1 MYLITKIKEKWLEN
15 TPVQHDVVRRLYQD
29 STASQLA
36 AFALAILFGLA
47 ILKTTT
53 MTASVYVWLALISV
67 VYVVRDL
74 MTIHYKRDNK
84 TTANIVWLNR
94 FRIATTISGFAW
106 ASSTILMFD
115 SGDIL
120 NQAIILFTLT
130 GICAAAA
137 LTYSIDYF
145 ALFGFLLPITIGIFI
160 RLLIEGSEISII
172 MSLMVALFILF
183 MIAIARKSNT
193 EYKNNI
199 MLASSALER
208 ENREKSYSQVMELIA
223 SNHPINDILDKIVS
237 SLEINN
243 PAMLCTILL
252 LEADEKHLKVVSAKS
267 LPSFYNIAINGVEI
281 GPQIGSCGSAAFSG
295 NRVIAENIQNHPNWI
310 NYRDLAAKAG
320 LGACWSEPIKDSTGK
335 VLGTFAIYH
344 HQPTTPTE
352 KDINTIVQN
361 ASLASIAIEL
371 ARNSQEQRLAS
382 LFYQSTNESMMI
394 TDKNNIIIAVNP
406 AFTLD
411 TGYSPEEA
419 IGKNPSFLQSKRHDE
434 AFYQALYEELNNTG
448 SWQGE
453 IWNRR
458 KNGEIY
464 VEFIR
469 INTIYDGNGEILNR
483 VSLATDV
490 TAKKE
495 SEETIWKQAN
505 YDELTGLPNRRMFHD
520 RFHQEIKKT
529 KRSKLPLALLYIDLD
544 EFKEVNDVLG
554 HYVGDILLIETAER
568 LTSCVRESDT
578 VAQLS
583 SIARLGGDEF
593 TIVLSEIKDISCIE
607 RIAQSI
613 LARLSEPY
621 QLNQDTAY
629 ISASIGITIYPDDAD
644 NIETLM
650 RNADQAMYAAKREGK
665 NRFSYFTKSMQDK
678 VEKRMEVIR
687 DLHHAVK
694 NHEFHLVYQ
703 PIINLRN
710 NKTLKAEALI
720 RWQHPTK
727 GLISPA
733 DFIPIA
739 ENSGLIF
746 EIGNWVFLEALQQ
759 VVKWR
764 EAIDANFQISINKSP
779 VQIQGVAHSGGENH
793 LNWPA
798 YVRQIGLPGDALT
811 VEITEGLLLDSNES
825 IHKHLLDFRDAG
837 IQVALDD
844 FGTGYSSLSYLKKFD
859 IDYIKIDQ
867 SFVQNIEHDSDSMV
881 LCQAIIV
888 MAHKL
893 KLKVIAEGIETQKQ
907 LDLLKFAGC
916 DFGQG
921 YLLSKPLSVKDFE
934 DFVSHKEANTE
945 EESVSG

>member
-1 MYLITKIKEKWLEN
+1 MYFITKIKEKWLEN
-15 TPVQHDVVRRLYQD
+15 SPVQHDAARRLYQD

-36 AFALAILFGLA
+36 AFVLAILFGLA

-193 EYKNNI
+193 EYKKNI

-223 SNHPINDILDKIVS
+223 NNHPINDILDKIVS

-252 LEADEKHLKVVSAKS
+252 LEPDGKHLKVVSAKS

-382 LFYQSTNESMMI
+382 LFYQSTNESMII

-764 EAIDANFQISINKSP
+764 ESIDANFQISINKSP

-811 VEITEGLLLDSNES
+811 VEITEGLLLDSNEG

-893 KLKVIAEGIETQKQ
+893 KLKVIAEGIETKKQ
-907 LDLLKFAGC
+907 LELLKFAGC

-921 YLLSKPLSVKDFE
+921 YFLSKPLSVKDFE
-934 DFVSHKEANTE
+934 DFVSQTEVKTE